1 MHAHIHTVIW
11 RLCSAYASTVKP
23 HTLTHTD
30 TIGSHTE
37 QATAHKTYQGVQT
50 LTLKNFAINSRTHR
64 HTHQIPPH
72 FLTYWN
78 LLAISV
84 DNGGLQVPKLM
95 SPCSLSWRLI
105 GSTDNPITTFLPVLL
120 TSSVI
125 FSASLLWSSLN
136 SRIKLIAVPSTSTVF
151 YAPLTSH
158 PFLLTCT
165 LWPVFLCL
173 PFYAP
178 STGPFVF
185 CHGVHKRRRSHV
197 SDTAGRQVQRTS
209 RCVSTHTHTHTEN
222 QSPVKAGVSHFSNTC
237 LNRGE

>member
-1 MHAHIHTVIW
+1 MEDYRSLNWCHCVP
-11 RLCSAYASTVKP
+11 SVE
-23 HTLTHTD
+23 D
-30 TIGSHTE
+30 
-37 QATAHKTYQGVQT
+37 
-50 LTLKNFAINSRTHR
+50 
-64 HTHQIPPH
+64 
-72 FLTYWN
+72 
-78 LLAISV
+78 LL
-84 DNGGLQVPKLM
+84 
-95 SPCSLSWRLI
+95 
-105 GSTDNPITTFLPVLL
+105 DNPITTFLPVLL

-136 SRIKLIAVPSTSTVF
+136 SRIKLTAVPSTSTVF

-158 PFLLTCT
+158 LFLLTCT

-209 RCVSTHTHTHTEN
+209 RCVSTQTHTHTQRKSEPRE
-222 QSPVKAGVSHFSNTC
+222 SRCFT
-237 LNRGE
+237 L